1 MRKVQS
7 HAALKLTKVG
17 SAAMLGALMASSA
30 FADVITNR
38 SYQTGFTLPG
48 VRSPSGN
55 DEVRAAD
62 GTTCRSSMANR
73 GAYIDLGGVANENGG
88 KFGDSSVY
96 GRVIIPLGQKP
107 DRIDCNALYQL
118 EIERLRLE
126 MRLLREAA
134 ERGPEAPI
142 TKDDPFG
149 EGDEDPFSY
158 TPEMETGVSRTVASA
173 DDPFGKDEREGGF
186 VIPPNPG
193 GAVVPPSVATVLPV
207 EQTPIAPPRVDAN
220 APTRA
225 PLVPPQEASLVP
237 AEPNASDAKDALPT
251 SSETNAALASSDPD
265 DPLGDLNPY
274 ASNYAP
280 LSVAIS
286 TQADAA
292 RAFDPL
298 LADRSVRSVRDGA
311 ASPRIVAVPVPIMRP
326 ASPSSARNTSAN
338 PTEVPTIVF
347 AMTADPKVR
356 YGDTLVSLET
366 TASMKTTIPA
376 RPSLSELYAPAPT
389 PNAKEA
395 QPVLDWTP
403 SQTLASEIGY

>member
-1 MRKVQS
+1 MGLA
-7 HAALKLTKVG
+7 AALCTLVT
-17 SAAMLGALMASSA
+17 SSA

-149 EGDEDPFSY
+149 EGDDDPFSY
-158 TPEMETGVSRTVASA
+158 TPEMETGVSRTVVRA
-173 DDPFGKDEREGGF
+173 DDPFGEDQPDGF
-186 VIPPNPG
+186 VIPANPRNPNLP
-193 GAVVPPSVATVLPV
+193 ANVAAVLPV
-207 EQTPIAPPRVDAN
+207 EQTPIAPPVDSN

-225 PLVPPQEASLVP
+225 PLVQLEDTPSAQSAVAGV
-237 AEPNASDAKDALPT
+237 AEMPT
-251 SSETNAALASSDPD
+251 GSNPSVVSEPIDTN

-274 ASNYAP
+274 ATNYAP
-280 LSVAIS
+280 LSRNGSARAERRTDV
-286 TQADAA
+286 A

-298 LADRSVRSVRDGA
+298 LAEDASRSIRKHA
-311 ASPRIVAVPVPIMRP
+311 ASDPSHAAVPLPLMR
-326 ASPSSARNTSAN
+326 SLKSVSMRKSEMSSNNA
-338 PTEVPTIVF
+338 PTVVF
-347 AMTADPKVR
+347 AMTGDPLIR
-356 YGDTLVSLET
+356 YEGASIAPFA
-366 TASMKTTIPA
+366 TASTKADTTPLPA
-376 RPSLSELYAPAPT
+376 ELYST
-389 PNAKEA
+389 GTKKA

-403 SQTLASEIGY
+403 SRSLADELGY

>member
-1 MRKVQS
+1 MGLA
-7 HAALKLTKVG
+7 AALCTLVT
-17 SAAMLGALMASSA
+17 SSA

-62 GTTCRSSMANR
+62 GTTCRSSMGNR
-73 GAYIDLGGVANENGG
+73 GAYIDLGGVASENGG

-225 PLVPPQEASLVP
+225 PLVPPREASLVP
-237 AEPNASDAKDALPT
+237 AEPNASDAKDSLPT
-251 SSETNAALASSDPD
+251 SSKTNAALASSDSD

-280 LSVAIS
+280 LSVATS

-298 LADRSVRSVRDGA
+298 LADRSVKGVRDNGA
-311 ASPRIVAVPVPIMRP
+311 TSPPIAAVPVPVMRP
-326 ASPSSARNTSAN
+326 ASPSSARETSAK
-338 PTEVPTIVF
+338 PSEAPTIVF
-347 AMTADPKVR
+347 AMTADPAIR

-366 TASMKTTIPA
+366 TSSTKATMAAP
-376 RPSLSELYAPAPT
+376 PSLSELYAPAAT
-389 PNAKEA
+389 PNAKKA